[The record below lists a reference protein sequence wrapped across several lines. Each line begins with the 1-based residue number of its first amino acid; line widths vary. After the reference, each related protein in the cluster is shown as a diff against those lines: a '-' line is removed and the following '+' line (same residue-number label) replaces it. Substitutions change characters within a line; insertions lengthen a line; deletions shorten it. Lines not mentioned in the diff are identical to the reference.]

1 MCYIAVMPNTSP
13 IKYESSFT
21 MRVDKEFL
29 DKLDKLRESDRPV
42 LNRSDYLRKLVFEKE
57 VRK

>member
-1 MCYIAVMPNTSP
+1 
-13 IKYESSFT
+13 